1 MSGHTRS
8 GHPNSG
14 RPNSG
19 RPVRHD
25 PGRLS
30 GGASP
35 GHSTGTAAGSGAS
48 ATIGTGRTQSLNSY
62 PGFLGRGWSFPPSF
76 NRNSASVDMA
86 SGDLDIRESLWIIL
100 STRLGERIML
110 PTFGCTLPVFST
122 LTTTTANAMAA
133 MVSDA
138 IIQWEPRVDVEAVA
152 VTQQELAGWVE
163 ISIDYL
169 VRQTNTRSNLVFPYY
184 LIEATLAPPTG

>member
-1 MSGHTRS
+1 MTGSPR
-8 GHPNSG
+8 
-14 RPNSG
+14 SG

-30 GGASP
+30 AGRPSGDAPP
-35 GHSTGTAAGSGAS
+35 GYSAGTAAGKGAS
-48 ATIGTGRTQSLNSY
+48 APMGTGPGQSLNSY

-76 NRNSASVDMA
+76 DRKTASVDMA

-100 STRLGERIML
+100 TTRLGERVML

-133 MVSDA
+133 MVGDA
-138 IIQWEPRVDVEAVA
+138 IIQWEPRVDVEAVT
-152 VTQQELAGWVE
+152 VTQQELAGWVD

-169 VRQTNTRSNLVFPYY
+169 VRRTNTRSNLVFPYCV
-184 LIEATLAPPTG
+184 IEATLAPPTG